1 MSSPIEAAGIEQLL
15 AQTQQTLAQAL
26 GQGGDGADE
35 DAEPIQG
42 VGMAADG
49 LIRIVAVPG
58 GQLQELELDPR
69 VMRFTT
75 VQLAE
80 EITAAAN
87 AALADLQAQ
96 LRERAAAPDLEG
108 IADQLRQVQEQSV
121 PELRK
126 FIDALTDVQSR
137 IVAGGR

>member
-26 GQGGDGADE
+26 GQGGGEGE

-42 VGMAADG
+42 YGAAADG
-49 LIRIVAVPG
+49 LIQIVAVPG
-58 GQLQELELDPR
+58 GQLQELELDSR
-69 VMRFTT
+69 VMRMTT

-80 EITAAAN
+80 EVLAAAN

-96 LRERAAAPDLEG
+96 LRERAAAPDLDS
-108 IADQLRQVQEQSV
+108 IADKLREVQEQSV

-126 FIDALTDVQSR
+126 FMDALTDVQSR

>member
-15 AQTQQTLAQAL
+15 AQTQRTLAQAL
-26 GQGGDGADE
+26 GQGSDDGAE

-42 VGMAADG
+42 LGMAADG

-69 VMRFTT
+69 VMRMTT

-80 EITAAAN
+80 EIMAAAN

-96 LRERAAAPDLEG
+96 LRERAAAPDLDN
-108 IADQLRQVQEQSV
+108 IADQLREVQEQSL